1 MSKKLEKLL
10 EKREQLNAEIQKA
23 RARETA
29 QKRKEDTR
37 RKILLG
43 ALVIEMMDKGELDDG
58 VIMKRLEGF
67 LTRDIDR
74 KLFDFPIKGD
84 GKVEENLKETTTEK
98 ESISSEKNSESDEV
112 LKSDKESDESE
123 NNELEGTNNDK
134 SEAEDSEV
142 SSEDLSVEIILEEYP
157 SDKKIAILKMVRGVT
172 NLGLKPGK
180 ELIESTP
187 SMIKKTTQSEAD
199 VIKKELEALGA
210 KVTLKVEESKG

>member
-1 MSKKLEKLL
+1 MSERLKKLL

-74 KLFDFPIKGD
+74 KLFDFPVQGD
-84 GKVEENLKETTTEK
+84 DKVEKKLTETTQGKKTASSKKTTESK
-98 ESISSEKNSESDEV
+98 GANEGSSESQSSSRKLADLIRTEV
-112 LKSDKESDESE
+112 
-123 NNELEGTNNDK
+123 EG
-134 SEAEDSEV
+134 
-142 SSEDLSVEIILEEYP
+142 SSVYIILEEYP
-157 SDKKIAILKMVRGVT
+157 SDKKIAILNMVRGVT
-172 NLGLKPGK
+172 NLGLKDGK

-187 SMIKKTTQSEAD
+187 SVIKKTTQSEAD
-199 VIKKELEALGA
+199 AVKKDLEELGA
-210 KVTLKVEESKG
+210 LVTLKVDS

>member
-10 EKREQLNAEIQKA
+10 QKREQLNAEIQKA

-74 KLFDFPIKGD
+74 KLFDFPVKGD
-84 GKVEENLKETTTEK
+84 DKVEEDSTETTENK
-98 ESISSEKNSESDEV
+98 KPISSPET
-112 LKSDKESDESE
+112 
-123 NNELEGTNNDK
+123 NELEGDNQESNE
-134 SEAEDSEV
+134 SEDSEDEL
-142 SSEDLSVEIILEEYP
+142 EDLSVSIILEEYP
-157 SDKKIAILKMVRGVT
+157 SDKKIAILKVVRGAT
-172 NLGLKPGK
+172 NLGIKDGK
-180 ELIESTP
+180 DLIESTP
-187 SMIKKTTQSEAD
+187 SVIKKTSQSEAD
-199 VIKKELEALGA
+199 LVKTQLEELGA
-210 KVTLKVEESKG
+210 KVTLKVEG